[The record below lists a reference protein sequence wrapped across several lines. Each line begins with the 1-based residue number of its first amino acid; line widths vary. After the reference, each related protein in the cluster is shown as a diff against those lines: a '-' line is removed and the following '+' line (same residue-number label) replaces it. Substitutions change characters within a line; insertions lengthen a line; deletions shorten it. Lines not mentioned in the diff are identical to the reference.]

1 MMLRRGK
8 VRILTIVMVVIM
20 GVLLIAGCT
29 PATGGNSSPNSCAE
43 CQQLLSLYPWL
54 REIGLGLLWSLVQQY
69 GPDILAIL
77 VGAAAS
83 LAG

>member
-1 MMLRRGK
+1 MPRRGT
-8 VRILTIVMVVIM
+8 VRTLTIVTVVIM

-29 PATGGNSSPNSCAE
+29 RATGGNSSTGSCAE

-54 REIGLGLLWSLVQQY
+54 EKIGLGLLWSLVQQY

-77 VGAAAS
+77 WNAAAS